1 MSAADPPRSRDPDA
15 LLADPVFL
23 LQSLPEGVLHA
34 VNERITF
41 VNDAMARILGE
52 RAQALVGRN
61 FLDLV
66 DPDDFKVVEERYWR
80 RQRGERTVPALYET
94 SLRRADGTRIQVQL
108 EPRAIGPRELLMLV
122 RDVSGRVRDSALVM
136 ALSELALEVVR
147 ARTPAEVLRV
157 AGGGLRR
164 LGLQLV
170 VARIEGDQLSMA
182 HTELGPGL
190 EQALTGLLGA
200 PPAALRL
207 PLASLRLTPRALR
220 EHRSVFE
227 DVLPARACRT
237 VARVAPWLSSD
248 RIEAELL
255 RAVPGKGVLCPLL
268 SNGELW
274 GLLAAAGDG
283 LHSADAAA
291 LGLFASQVSSAL
303 EICGTIGDLE
313 RRNRELA
320 SIHQVATAGSELELG
335 SLACELSRLFAEATG
350 SDGASLWLLDPERA
364 DLALAGEHGLGGRLS
379 QRHRR
384 IPLSSPP
391 GGPGPLPA
399 DVDSAFSERL
409 RADPAFEGFR
419 QAAVLPL
426 SFKGAP
432 AGAWWLGRRSERPY
446 EHEELASAALLSNQI
461 AIRVENAR
469 LYDEAQ
475 RRLKLLSVLFDL
487 SRIGTEALEV
497 DPLVERLLD
506 HTLKALRAEGGAL
519 LLADGSELVL
529 AGQRGRAE
537 SARDPAGEAAAPG
550 GPLAREVA
558 ASRRTL
564 VCNAPGQ
571 GCPGATPAAQPA
583 LAEWR
588 SLAAA
593 PLVAKERLV
602 GVIEVGRRSDEPFDE
617 EDERLLESCAAQAG
631 IALENARLFQSE
643 RRRVGILRLF
653 LEVGRLIT
661 ASLDIEEILEASAV
675 SFARIAEA
683 SLCFIFLLDSKAKI
697 LKGAASSQKEIRDE
711 IRAVRIPVE
720 AASATAEAVRTRA
733 PVRVRDPAQAPVVR
747 ALVERFQMRSLL
759 ALPLLVRDEP
769 IGAVLIADTAREREY
784 ADAQV
789 ERATVVAGQVAV
801 AVANA
806 RLYED
811 LKASYD
817 ELARTQEELVKRER
831 LAALGELAAVV
842 AHEVRNPLGV
852 IFNSLG
858 ALERLLK
865 PQGDAAMLLGIVG
878 EEADRLNRIVGDML
892 DFVRP
897 SELALEPEPL
907 PPLFASVV
915 EGAASAAENAGVMVQ
930 VQAAPDLP
938 PVPADARQLR
948 QALLNLLL
956 NAIQAT
962 PKGGWV
968 LLAARAEALAQGPMA
983 RIEVLDTGPGIPS
996 EVAERVFLP
1005 FFTTKASGTGLGL
1018 AVVKRIVEAHRGEVF
1033 LEPGPGEGARFVI
1046 RLPLEA
1052 RRSSG

>member
-1 MSAADPPRSRDPDA
+1 MSADPPRSRDPDA
-15 LLADPVFL
+15 LLADPALL

-66 DPDDFKVVEERYWR
+66 DPGHFKVVEERYWR
-80 RQRGERTVPALYET
+80 RQRGERTVPAIYET
-94 SLRRADGTRIQVQL
+94 SLRRVDGTRIQVQL

-122 RDVSGRVRDSALVM
+122 RDISGRVRDSALVV

-170 VARIEGDQLSMA
+170 VARIEGDQLSVA
-182 HTELGPGL
+182 HAELGPGL
-190 EQALTGLLGA
+190 EQALTGLLRA

-227 DVLPARACRT
+227 EVLPVRACRT

-268 SNGELW
+268 LHGELW

-320 SIHQVATAGSELELG
+320 TIHQVATAGSELELG
-335 SLACELSRLFAEATG
+335 SLVRELSRLFAEATG

-391 GGPGPLPA
+391 GGPLPV
-399 DVDSAFSERL
+399 DVESAFSERL
-409 RADPAFEGFR
+409 RADLALEGFR

-432 AGAWWLGRRSERPY
+432 AGAWWLGRKSERPY
-446 EHEELASAALLSNQI
+446 EREELASAALLSNQI

-469 LYDEAQ
+469 L
-475 RRLKLLSVLFDL
+475 
-487 SRIGTEALEV
+487 
-497 DPLVERLLD
+497 
-506 HTLKALRAEGGAL
+506 
-519 LLADGSELVL
+519 
-529 AGQRGRAE
+529 
-537 SARDPAGEAAAPG
+537 
-550 GPLAREVA
+550 
-558 ASRRTL
+558 
-564 VCNAPGQ
+564 
-571 GCPGATPAAQPA
+571 
-583 LAEWR
+583 
-588 SLAAA
+588 
-593 PLVAKERLV
+593 
-602 GVIEVGRRSDEPFDE
+602 
-617 EDERLLESCAAQAG
+617 
-631 IALENARLFQSE
+631 FQSE
-643 RRRVGILRLF
+643 RRRVGVLRLF

-661 ASLDIEEILEASAV
+661 ASLDIEEILQASAV

-683 SLCFIFLLDSKAKI
+683 SLCFIFLLDSEARV
-697 LKGAASSQKEIRDE
+697 LKGAASSQKETRDE
-711 IRAVRIPVE
+711 IRAIRIPVE
-720 AASATAEAVRTRA
+720 SDSATAEAVRSRA

-747 ALVERFQMRSLL
+747 ALVERFQMKSLL

-817 ELARTQEELVKRER
+817 ELARAQEELVKRER

-842 AHEVRNPLGV
+842 AHEVRNPLGA
-852 IFNSLG
+852 IFNALG

-915 EGAASAAENAGVMVQ
+915 EGAAAAAEAAGVMVQ

-938 PVPADARQLR
+938 PVPVDARQLR

-968 LLAARAEALAQGPMA
+968 LLAARAEALAKGPMA
-983 RIEVLDTGPGIPS
+983 RVEVLDTGPGIPS
-996 EVAERVFLP
+996 EVAERVFQP

-1033 LEPGPGEGARFVI
+1033 LEPGPGKGARFVI

-1052 RRSSG
+1052 RR

>member
-1 MSAADPPRSRDPDA
+1 MAPAHPPD
-15 LLADPVFL
+15 LLAHPL
-23 LQSLPEGVLHA
+23 LLLHALPEGVLHA
-34 VNERITF
+34 VDERITF
-41 VNDAMARILGE
+41 VNDAFARLVGE

-61 FLDLV
+61 FLELV
-66 DPDDFKVVEERYWR
+66 DPDDLKVVEERYWR

-94 SLRRADGTRIQVQL
+94 SLRRADGSRVPVQF

-122 RDVSGRVRDSALVM
+122 RDISGMVRDSALVL

-147 ARTPAEVLRV
+147 ARTPADVLRV
-157 AGGGLRR
+157 AGAGLRR
-164 LGLQLV
+164 LGLQLAV
-170 VARIEGDQLSMA
+170 VRVEGERLSVA
-182 HTELGPGL
+182 HAELGAGL

-200 PPAALRL
+200 PLAGQRA
-207 PLASLRLTPRALR
+207 PLSRFHVSARALG
-220 EHRSVFE
+220 EHRSVYE
-227 DVLPARACRT
+227 EVLPGRLCRLVARARPELGAERT
-237 VARVAPWLSSD
+237 
-248 RIEAELL
+248 EAELL
-255 RAVPGKGVLCPLL
+255 RAVPSKGVLCPLL
-268 SNGELW
+268 LHGELW
-274 GLLAAAGDG
+274 GLLAVAGDA
-283 LHSADAAA
+283 LTSADAAA

-303 EICGTIGDLE
+303 EICDTISDLE

-320 SIHQVATAGSELELG
+320 TIHQVATAGSELDLG
-335 SLACELSRLFAEATG
+335 SLVRELSCLFAEATG
-350 SDGASLWLLDPERA
+350 SDGAGLWLVDAERGE
-364 DLALAGEHGLGGRLS
+364 LSLAGEHGSDGRLA

-384 IPLSSPP
+384 LPLPLRSPGAAP
-391 GGPGPLPA
+391 QPA
-399 DVDSAFSERL
+399 DVRAAFTL
-409 RADPAFEGFR
+409 ALQADIAVEGFR
-419 QAAVLPL
+419 QLAVLPL
-426 SFKGAP
+426 FFKGAT
-432 AGAWWLGRRSERPY
+432 AGAWCLGRKSERPY
-446 EHEELASAALLSNQI
+446 DPAELESAALLSNQM

-469 LYDEAQ
+469 LYAEAQ
-475 RRLKLLSVLFDL
+475 SRLKLLSILYDL

-519 LLADGSELVL
+519 VLADGDELTL
-529 AGQRGRAE
+529 AGQRGGGERAR
-537 SARDPAGEAAAPG
+537 ARARVGK
-550 GPLAREVA
+550 PLANDRALSREVA
-558 ASRRTL
+558 ATRRTR
-564 VCNAPGQ
+564 VCVG
-571 GCPGATPAAQPA
+571 PARSSLGSA
-583 LAEWR
+583 LEGEASWR
-588 SLAAA
+588 ALAAA

-602 GVIEVGRRSDEPFDE
+602 GVIEVGRRGDEPFDE
-617 EDERLLESCAAQAG
+617 DDLRLLESCAAQAG
-631 IALENARLFQSE
+631 VALENARLFQSE
-643 RRRVGILRLF
+643 RRRVGVLRLF

-683 SLCFIFLLDSKAKI
+683 SLCLIFLLDAKAKV
-697 LKGAASSQKEIRDE
+697 LKGAASSQKESRDE
-711 IRAVRIPVE
+711 VRAARIPVD
-720 AASATAEAVRTRA
+720 ATSATAQAVLSRA
-733 PVRVRDPAQAPVVR
+733 PVRVKDPAQAPVAR
-747 ALVERFQMRSLL
+747 ALVERFQMKSLL
-759 ALPLLVRDEP
+759 ALPLLVRGEP

-784 ADAQV
+784 TDAQV

-858 ALERLLK
+858 ALERVLK
-865 PQGDAAMLLGIVG
+865 PQGDAAMLLSIVG

-897 SELALEPEPL
+897 SEPALQPEPL
-907 PPLFASVV
+907 APLFASVV
-915 EGAASAAENAGVMVQ
+915 EGAAPAAEAGGVAVD
-930 VQAAPDLP
+930 VEAAPGLP

-962 PKGGWV
+962 PKGGRV
-968 LLAARAEALAQGPMA
+968 LLAARVEALPEGEVA
-983 RIEVLDTGPGIPS
+983 RIDVVDTGPGIS
-996 EVAERVFLP
+996 AEVADRVFQP

-1033 LEPGPGEGARFVI
+1033 LESALGKGARFVI
-1046 RLPLEA
+1046 RLPLGSLA
-1052 RRSSG
+1052 TAFH